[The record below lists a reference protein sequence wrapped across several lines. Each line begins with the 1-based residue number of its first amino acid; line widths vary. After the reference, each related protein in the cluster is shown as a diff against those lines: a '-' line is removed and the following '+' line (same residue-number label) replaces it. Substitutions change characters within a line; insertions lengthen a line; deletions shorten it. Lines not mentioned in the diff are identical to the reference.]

1 MGYGQAVQDR
11 QQCKVPA
18 GRVAFTLP
26 HSAELEG
33 QYLAGNLLADLSMKD
48 SRVFR
53 KEIEKIA
60 REVFGC

>member
-1 MGYGQAVQDR
+1 MCIRDR
-11 QQCKVPA
+11 
-18 GRVAFTLP
+18 GTVAFTLP